1 MLSVLLLL
9 YILIAIK
16 IVDSFTKFI
25 FNDINEK
32 IKLKLPLREKNIIK
46 QIDGFYGLIGPNINM
61 NSDIDSLYQLF
72 TSDGIIQGVFFKNG
86 ELTFVKHLIKTE
98 KILYEERNGK
108 IPTKNFFLTIFLL
121 ILNKIKMFPNVM
133 GMANTAILNVDN
145 NNYALFE
152 RDLPYLLDINFNENI
167 INTIKKVKISAFE
180 HFSGHSKMTS
190 NGNIETL
197 DYKIVN
203 NIVSYYVLNPNFNI
217 VDSFDFKFKYVP
229 IVHDFY
235 SNDDNIILIDSPL
248 MYKLN
253 NILTQKIPINLVH
266 NKNTFIYIYDKKTK
280 KYEEYVYE
288 NGFYI
293 FHYADVKDNKDTIE
307 IYASLYEDLDF
318 TNINIMGKYR
328 MIEINKKTRKVTIKK
343 NDAIEKY
350 NLDFPSVYQDKIISR
365 HFENRRIKGFV
376 ITKNL
381 NIHKELFFKNK
392 NICGE
397 HNIIYIKKVPY
408 LLFFNIEKNNYTKID
423 RNLLSLVNLHNY
435 NTIDIELNYSLSLGF
450 HSIFINNS
458 FLK

>member
-1 MLSVLLLL
+1 MNTNIDNL
-9 YILIAIK
+9 Y
-16 IVDSFTKFI
+16 
-25 FNDINEK
+25 E
-32 IKLKLPLREKNIIK
+32 
-46 QIDGFYGLIGPNINM
+46 
-61 NSDIDSLYQLF
+61 LF
-72 TSDGIIQGVFFKNG
+72 TGDGIIQGVFFKNG
-86 ELTFVKHLIKTE
+86 DLTFVKHLIKTE

-108 IPTKNFFLTIFLL
+108 IPIKNIFLTTFLL
-121 ILNKIKMFPNVM
+121 ILNKIKLFPNVM

-167 INTIKKVKISAFE
+167 IKTTKKVQIEALE

-197 DYKIVN
+197 DYKIVK

-217 VDSFDFKFKYVP
+217 VDSFDFKFKHVP

-235 SNDDNIILIDSPL
+235 SNDDNLILLDSPL

-253 NILTQKIPINLVH
+253 NILTKKIPINLVN

-293 FHYADVKDNKDTIE
+293 FHYAYVKDNVDTIE

-328 MIEINKKTRKVTIKK
+328 MIEINKKTREVRIKT
-343 NDAIEKY
+343 DDEIEKY
-350 NLDFPSVYQDKIISR
+350 NLDFPIVYQDKIILR
-365 HFENRRIKGFV
+365 NFENRRINGFI
-376 ITKNL
+376 ITKKL
-381 NIHKELFFKNK
+381 TIYKELLFEDKD
-392 NICGE
+392 ICGE
-397 HNIIYIKKVPY
+397 HNIIYIKKTPF
-408 LLFFNIEKNNYTKID
+408 LIFFNIEKNNRTNID

-435 NTIDIELNYSLSLGF
+435 KIIDIELNYSLSLGF
-450 HSIFINNS
+450 HSIFIDNS
-458 FLK
+458 LVK